1 MSKIKLNAPTGGGS
15 VSLEAPSSTQSNNNI
30 EFKLPNQDGSA
41 NEFLKTDGSGNLSFG
56 AAGGGGKILQHKYI
70 NNGDHL
76 STGAQSSYPELSS
89 ALRLTITPNASN
101 SIIVIKY
108 LLSLGMGSNAVATL
122 RICKDVSNYSDAAD
136 SEMVNPPNT
145 LSADTDGSGS
155 SYGSYSNG
163 WMHQALFMS
172 IETAGN
178 TTQRVYS
185 IHGRVTSGTLHVNRW
200 YSASYYRRSYAEI
213 YEVAA

>member
-1 MSKIKLNAPTGGGS
+1 MPITIN
-15 VSLEAPSSTQSNNNI
+15 
-30 EFKLPNQDGSA
+30 
-41 NEFLKTDGSGNLSFG
+41 GSGTLTGVSVGGLPDGIVDTDMLANNAVTASKRG
-56 AAGGGGKILQHKYI
+56 ANAILQHKYV

-76 STGAQSSYPELSS
+76 STSATTTYPELSS
-89 ALRLTITPNASN
+89 SLRLTITPTASN

-108 LLSLGMGSNAVATL
+108 LLSLGITGASVATL

-136 SEMVNPPNT
+136 SEMVNPPST
-145 LSADTDGSGS
+145 ISTDADGSGATYS
-155 SYGSYSNG
+155 GDSNG
-163 WMHQALFMS
+163 YMHQALVMS

-185 IHGRVTSGTLHVNRW
+185 IHGRGTGGTLHVNRW
-200 YSASYYRRSYAEI
+200 ATAAYYRRSYAEI

>member
-1 MSKIKLNAPTGGGS
+1 MATLNATN
-15 VSLEAPSSTQSNNNI
+15 LKHASSGSNNI
-30 EFKLPNQDGSA
+30 VLAADGS
-41 NEFLKTDGSGNLSFG
+41 TTISNLS
-56 AAGGGGKILQHKYI
+56 GGVGKILQHKYV

-89 ALRLTITPNASN
+89 ALRLTITPTASN

-108 LLSLGMGSNAVATL
+108 LMSLGISSGAVAML
-122 RICKDVSNYSDAAD
+122 RICKDVSNYSNAAN

-145 LSADTDGSGS
+145 LNAVTDASGATYAES
-155 SYGSYSNG
+155 GY
-163 WMHQALFMS
+163 MHQALFMS

-185 IHGRVTSGTLHVNRW
+185 IHGCVTSSTLHVNRW
-200 YSASYYRRSYAEI
+200 SAANYYRRSYAEI